1 MHDTM
6 STRQPGRPQFRFPRG
21 ERVRTTERR
30 EDGLIGAGESDHL
43 IVPVKAGNAAGGKE
57 VTQ

>member
-6 STRQPGRPQFRFPRG
+6 STREPGRPQFRFPVG
-21 ERVRTTERR
+21 ERDRTTERR
-30 EDGLIGAGESDHL
+30 EDGLIGAGESDHF
-43 IVPVKAGNAAGGKE
+43 IVPEKAGNAAGGKE